1 MFNQKNKKMKT
12 KWNLI
17 TAGLIISLLVF
28 VPESLRGQSE
38 KAFVNKYLTKLPSV
52 NLSKALTKYRM
63 TAVYTNR
70 DLYGKFT
77 GKIKVVGDYTRGLPG
92 DSVIWNNAVISNS
105 QKYEDPFPQG
115 TRQEYMENFKYVPSD
130 KMIKA
135 EAFKDFPLNPENVY
149 ARNLVW
155 DMYTF
160 DIYSWLF
167 YDSLKLNIPYVIPDI
182 QGEFDM
188 AEIGKYE
195 HNKTILCWKG
205 VSVVRG
211 ELCAVIE
218 FNSFDNLIQL
228 SMGQIKTK
236 GTEQYWGTVYLSL
249 KTKLIEEAVMYSGT
263 IQEVEIAGMK
273 DKFLIKTIRELN
285 VEKIQ

>member
-1 MFNQKNKKMKT
+1 M
-12 KWNLI
+12 
-17 TAGLIISLLVF
+17 ISLLISVPF
-28 VPESLRGQSE
+28 VSNGQSE
-38 KAFVNKYLTKLPSV
+38 KSFIKKYLRELPSV
-52 NLSKALTKYRM
+52 KVSNELTKYRM

-92 DSVIWNNAVISNS
+92 DSVIWNNAFISNS

-130 KMIKA
+130 KMVKS
-135 EAFKDFPLNPENVY
+135 EAFKDFPLTPENVY

-167 YDSLKLNIPYVIPDI
+167 YDSLKLNVPYVIPDT

-195 HNKTILCWKG
+195 HEKTILCWKG

-211 ELCAVIE
+211 ELCAVID
-218 FNSFDNLIQL
+218 FNSIDNLIQL
-228 SMGQIKTK
+228 SVGQIKTK

-263 IQEVEIAGMK
+263 IQEIEVAGMK
-273 DKFLIKTIRELN
+273 DKFLVKTIRELN
-285 VEKIQ
+285 LEKIQ

>member
-1 MFNQKNKKMKT
+1 MKT
-12 KWNLI
+12 KRFLI
-17 TAGLIISLLVF
+17 LAGLILSLLVF
-28 VPESLRGQSE
+28 IPSAVKGQNE

-52 NLSKALTKYRM
+52 SLSKELTRYRM

-70 DLYGKFT
+70 DLYGNFT
-77 GKIKVVGDYTRGLPG
+77 GKLKVSGDYTRGLPG
-92 DSVIWNNAVISNS
+92 DSVIWNNVVISSS
-105 QKYEDPFPQG
+105 QKYEDQFPKG
-115 TRQEYMENFKYVPSD
+115 SVQEYIENFKYVPSD
-130 KMIKA
+130 NMVKA
-135 EAFKDFPLNPENVY
+135 EAFKEFPLNPENVY

-195 HNKTILCWKG
+195 HKKTILCWKG

-211 ELCAVIE
+211 ELCAVID
-218 FNSFDNLIQL
+218 FNSIDNLIQL
-228 SMGQIKTK
+228 TMGQIKTK

-263 IQEVEIAGMK
+263 IQEVEVAGMK
-273 DKFLIKTIRELN
+273 DKFLVKTIRELN
-285 VEKIQ
+285 LEKIQ

>member
-1 MFNQKNKKMKT
+1 MKT
-12 KWNLI
+12 TGNLI
-17 TAGLIISLLVF
+17 AAGLLTSLLVF
-28 VPESLRGQSE
+28 MPSVMQGQSE
-38 KAFVNKYLTKLPSV
+38 KAFTGKYLRELPEID
-52 NLSKALTKYRM
+52 LSSEPAKYRM

-77 GKIKVVGDYTRGLPG
+77 GKIKVVGDYTRGLRG
-92 DSVIWNNAVISNS
+92 DSVIWNNTIISSS

-115 TRQEYMENFKYVPSD
+115 MRQEYMENFKYVPSD

-135 EAFKDFPLNPENVY
+135 EAFKDFPLDPENVY

-195 HNKTILCWKG
+195 HTKTILCWKG

-211 ELCAVIE
+211 ELCAVID
-218 FNSFDNLIQL
+218 FNSIDNLIQL
-228 SMGQIKTK
+228 SVGQIKTK

-263 IQEVEIAGMK
+263 IQVIEVAGMK
-273 DKFLIKTIRELN
+273 DKFLVKTIRELN
-285 VEKIQ
+285 LEKIQ

>member
-1 MFNQKNKKMKT
+1 MKT
-12 KWNLI
+12 TKNLI
-17 TAGLIISLLVF
+17 AAGLLTSLLVF
-28 VPESLRGQSE
+28 MPFVLQGQSE
-38 KAFVNKYLTKLPSV
+38 KAFTGKYLSELPEID
-52 NLSKALTKYRM
+52 LSSAPTRYRM

-77 GKIKVVGDYTRGLPG
+77 GKLKVVGDYMRGLPG
-92 DSVIWNNAVISNS
+92 DSVIWNNTFISSS
-105 QKYEDPFPQG
+105 QKYEEPFPQG

-167 YDSLKLNIPYVIPDI
+167 YDSLKLNIPYVIPDFS
-182 QGEFDM
+182 EFDM

-195 HNKTILCWKG
+195 HEKTILCWKG

-211 ELCAVIE
+211 ELCAVID
-218 FNSFDNLIQL
+218 FNSIDNLIQL

-249 KTKLIEEAVMYSGT
+249 ETKLIEEAVMYSGT
-263 IQEVEIAGMK
+263 IQEIEIAGMK

-285 VEKIQ
+285 LEKIQ

>member
-1 MFNQKNKKMKT
+1 MKKN
-12 KWNLI
+12 WNSGLTSLVIILLI
-17 TAGLIISLLVF
+17 A
-28 VPESLRGQSE
+28 VPEVSNGQSE
-38 KAFVNKYLTKLPSV
+38 KSFIKKYLRELPSV

-77 GKIKVVGDYTRGLPG
+77 DKLKVVGDYTRGLPG
-92 DSVIWNNAVISNS
+92 DSVVWNNVAISHS

-115 TRQEYMENFKYVPSD
+115 SVQAYMENFKYVPSD
-130 KMIKA
+130 NMVKP
-135 EAFKDFPLNPENVY
+135 EAFKDFPLNTDNVF

-160 DIYSWLF
+160 DIFSWQN
-167 YDSLKLNIPYVIPDI
+167 YDSLKLNIPYVIPNI

-195 HNKTILCWKG
+195 HNKIILCWKG
-205 VSVVRG
+205 VTVFKG

-218 FNSFDNLIQL
+218 FNAIDNLIQL
-228 SMGQIKTK
+228 SMGQIKTR

-249 KTKLIEEAVMYSGT
+249 KTKLIEEAIMYSGT
-263 IQEVEIAGMK
+263 IQEIEIAGMK
-273 DKFLIKTIRELN
+273 DKFLVKTIRELN